1 MFLILFGL
9 WVVFNGKWTTEIAL
23 LGVAVSGLI
32 YAFTCAFIGLSPRKE
47 LHYLR
52 NAGRGIAYLWLLL
65 RDIFKANWQV
75 LRLIWS
81 PRLEVEPEL
90 HTFHTKVK
98 SDFGK
103 AILANSITLTP
114 GTITADQTGDRF
126 LVHCLDSDFAE
137 GLADSE
143 MEKRIQRIEEGGAS
157 RE

>member
-47 LHYLR
+47 LRYLR
-52 NAGRGIAYLWLLL
+52 NAGRGLAYLWLLL
-65 RDIFKANWQV
+65 REIFKANWQV

-114 GTITADQTGDRF
+114 GTITVHVRDDLF
-126 LVHCLDSDFAE
+126 MVHCLDRE
-137 GLADSE
+137 LADGLEDSE
-143 MEKRIQRIEEGGAS
+143 FEQRLEKMEAKKQ
-157 RE
+157 